1 MTRKDYILLMAKSGM
16 LGLMPYQNLFAKDHK
31 IKSWTSEESFLNSKE
46 GILISTL
53 AETIIPEA
61 DSIGAIEAGVPHFI
75 DMYVQNCYDKEGQDT
90 FFKQLQGYKTYLEEK
105 AIAYDVPNTALTDR
119 FIVDESGDNES
130 FKEFLK
136 KTKIMVLKGYFT
148 TEKALKQNQN
158 YDPIPGNYMEYAG
171 FSEGH
176 GCWAN

>member
-16 LGLMPYQNLFAKDHK
+16 LSLMPYQNLFAKNHK
-31 IKSWTSEESFLNSKE
+31 IKSLTSEESFLNSEE
-46 GILISTL
+46 GILIATL

-61 DSIGAIEAGVPHFI
+61 DGIGAIEAGVPHFI
-75 DMYVQNCYDKEGQDT
+75 DMYVHNCYDKQVQDT
-90 FFKQLQGYKTYLEEK
+90 FLKQLQGYKIHLEQK
-105 AIAYDVPNTALTDR
+105 AIAYDVPNNALTDQ
-119 FIVDESGDNES
+119 FIVDESSNNES

-158 YDPIPGNYMEYAG
+158 YDPIPGNYIEYAG

-176 GCWAN
+176 NSWAN